1 MATDYSL
8 QLKATLDT
16 SEVQQKLQQLGQT
29 GQASTVQLDQAVKNL
44 DKSVKSV
51 AESAKSFADNLVKG
65 ASMMRI
71 GQLLQKTGTASGS
84 VFGEG
89 LAGAAQGSMVGSAA
103 GPYGAAI
110 GAAVGGVISLKNAF
124 ESLEDA
130 AKSATAQL
138 WKVATDEKKQF

>member
-29 GQASTVQLDQAVKNL
+29 GTTTTVQMDQAVKNL

-51 AESAKSFADNLVKG
+51 AESAKSIADNLIKG

-71 GQLLQKTGTASGS
+71 GQLLQKTGTTAGG

-89 LAGAAQGSMVGSAA
+89 LAGAGQGAMVGSAA

-130 AKSATAQL
+130 AKSAASQL
-138 WKVATDEKKQF
+138 WKIATDEKKQF

>member
-1 MATDYSL
+1 M
-8 QLKATLDT
+8 
-16 SEVQQKLQQLGQT
+16 
-29 GQASTVQLDQAVKNL
+29 KNL

-51 AESAKSFADNLVKG
+51 AESAKSFADNLIKG

-71 GQLLQKTGTASGS
+71 GQLLQKTGTTSGS

-89 LAGAAQGSMVGSAA
+89 LAGAAQGSMIGSAA
-103 GPYGAAI
+103 GPYGTAI

-124 ESLEDA
+124 ETLEDA
-130 AKSATAQL
+130 AKSAATQL